1 MKIGILGAGIAG
13 LSTAYFLRNS
23 FEDMQIHEASDVVG
37 GLARSFKWHGF
48 DCDLAPHR
56 LFSENEELLKEMLEL
71 VPMERMRRYSRIFLQ
86 GKWIRDPVNA
96 VEMVLKFFPLRSMHI
111 VWTYL
116 FHRKRPEDNFE
127 ALVLS
132 KFGSAL
138 NKMFFKPYSEK
149 LFGIPADQISAA
161 WGRRK
166 LRVGGIKDMIRR
178 NSKLYFKYFYYPK
191 QGGYGT
197 ICARIHQEVKQFVH
211 LNSRLIGIT
220 PFPENTGYRC
230 EFEQADGQVVYEDF
244 DAIVSSLPL
253 SLFAKLLGLDLG
265 LRFRAARLTYFLVNK
280 ERATNNHWFYFADGD
295 YLINRVA
302 EFKNFA
308 DDGLP
313 ADKTVICCEVT
324 QVDKYS
330 VEKVIAEL
338 KSAGILEKEDILD
351 TKIIDIK
358 HAYPIYDV
366 EYENRMKR
374 AALFFEEHPNIYHV
388 GRHAQFAHKDVDEIF
403 DDAKQTAAKV
413 LLRKEEMPERIPM
426 PEPVALSGFVPRS
439 GNPGGAVS
447 AGVNEKDD

>member
-13 LSTAYFLRNS
+13 LSTAYFLRNT
-23 FEDMQIHEASDVVG
+23 FEDIQIHEASEEVG

-56 LFSENEELLKEMLEL
+56 LFTEDNELLKELLEL
-71 VPMERMRRYSRIFLQ
+71 VPMEQVRRQSRIFLQ

-96 VEMVLKFFPLRSMHI
+96 AEMVLKFFPFRSMHI

-132 KFGSAL
+132 KFGSGL

-149 LFGIPADQISAA
+149 LFGIPANQISAA

-197 ICARIHQEVKQFVH
+197 FCERLHQDVRQFVH
-211 LNSRLIGIT
+211 LKSRLIGVT
-220 PFPENTGYRC
+220 PFRDNTGYRC
-230 EFEQADGQVVYEDF
+230 DFAQADGRVVHEDF
-244 DAIVSSLPL
+244 DVLVSSLPVSFL
-253 SLFAKLLGLDLG
+253 AKLLGLDLS
-265 LRFRAARLTYFLVNK
+265 LRFRPARLTYFLLNK

-308 DDGLP
+308 NDGLP

-330 VEKVIAEL
+330 RDRLIAEL
-338 KSAGILEKEDILD
+338 EAAGVLKKEEVLD
-351 TKIIDIK
+351 TKVIDIK

-366 EYENRMKR
+366 DYENQMKKV
-374 AALFFEEHPNIYHV
+374 ADFFAGHPNIFQV

-403 DDAKQTAAKV
+403 DDAKQTAGRV
-413 LLRKEEMPERIPM
+413 LLRKEEMPPRIPM
-426 PEPVALSGFVPRS
+426 REPHLATTATTQNGSRDAALK
-439 GNPGGAVS
+439 
-447 AGVNEKDD
+447 AGSRE